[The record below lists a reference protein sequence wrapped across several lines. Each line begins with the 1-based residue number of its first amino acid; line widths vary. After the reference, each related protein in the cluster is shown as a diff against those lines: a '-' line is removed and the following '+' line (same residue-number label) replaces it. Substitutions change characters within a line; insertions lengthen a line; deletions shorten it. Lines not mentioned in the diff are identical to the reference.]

1 MQPGDNGEYGVGH
14 PVVVSGEISPRP
26 ETTTGSPP
34 PRSRLRR
41 WAVRGACFA
50 IAAPIVCVLAFFVLD
65 ACFPFP
71 ATLLKGP
78 PPSPRLLAADV
89 SDLQTQLAPDDQ
101 WRKPVPLDQISPTLI
116 EATIAVEDQRFRQ
129 HMGVDPLAILRAAKQ
144 NALSG
149 QTISGASTI
158 TMQLVKLLSGNR
170 KRSLGIKAQEAF
182 RALQLERIWT
192 KDQILERYLNI
203 APYVGNHQ
211 GIESAS
217 MALFGK
223 HALDLSQAEAY
234 LLAGLPQS
242 PTRFAPTR
250 HPEKALWRRHNVLHA
265 AVQTRT
271 LDAASAQRLTETE
284 LTLNKAPRPDGAFHF
299 SRMAFTQRP
308 AGGTTTLDPIL
319 QARCQEFMQRRAV
332 ELPTDCDIALV
343 AIEIETGAVRALIG
357 SADPSDPIDGQVNG
371 ATAWRSPGSALK
383 PFLYAAAFEAHLASP
398 ESLVD
403 DSAMDLAGWTPQNF
417 DGDFQGQVTVTEALR
432 RSLNIPAMRLARQS
446 GLSRCIGVLESSG
459 VRFRAGA
466 AHAAGLALA
475 TGAAEVRLIDLTNAY
490 ATLGRNGHHKPWILF
505 EDEIDAKAPGA
516 QVLSPSTCQDL
527 HGILNTRH
535 RFPNP
540 KPGAHHFCWKTGTS
554 SGFRDA
560 WAMGHDAQYAVGIW
574 VGNFSGTANPAFVG
588 SHAAT
593 PLLTDLL
600 MAE

>member
-1 MQPGDNGEYGVGH
+1 MPDTVFPLVTSCLTPY
-14 PVVVSGEISPRP
+14 
-26 ETTTGSPP
+26 
-34 PRSRLRR
+34 SRLRR
-41 WAVRGACFA
+41 WLVRGAWLA
-50 IAAPIVCVLAFFVLD
+50 IATPVASVLLFFILN

-78 PPSPRLLAADV
+78 PPSPRLMAADE
-89 SDLQTQLAPDDQ
+89 SDLQIQLAPDDQ

-129 HMGVDPLAILRAAKQ
+129 HMGIDPLAILRAAKQ

-170 KRSLGIKAQEAF
+170 RRTLGNKALEAF
-182 RALQLERIWT
+182 RSLQLERIWT

-242 PTRFAPTR
+242 PTRFAPAR

-284 LTLNKAPRPDGAFHF
+284 LTLNKAQRPNAAFHF

-308 AGGTTTLDPIL
+308 AGGITTLDPVL
-319 QARCQEFMQRRAV
+319 QERCEELMRRRATA
-332 ELPTDCDIALV
+332 LPAGCDIALV

-357 SADPSDPIDGQVNG
+357 SLDPSDPIDGQVNG

-398 ESLVD
+398 ESLVE
-403 DSAMDLAGWTPQNF
+403 DSAMELAGWTPQNF
-417 DGDFQGQVTVTEALR
+417 DGDFQGRVTVTEALR
-432 RSLNIPAMRLARQS
+432 RSLNIPAMRLARQA
-446 GLSRCIGVLESSG
+446 GLSRCIGVLESAG
-459 VRFRAGA
+459 VHFRPGTAQ
-466 AHAAGLALA
+466 AAGLALA

-490 ATLGRNGHHKPWILF
+490 ATLGRNGQHKPWVLL
-505 EDEIDAKAPGA
+505 EDEIDRDSPGA
-516 QVLSPSTCQDL
+516 QVLSASTCEDL
-527 HGILNTRH
+527 HTILSTRQ
-535 RFPNP
+535 RFVNA
-540 KPGAHHFCWKTGTS
+540 KPDARHFCWKTGTS

-560 WAMGHDAQYAVGIW
+560 WAIGHDEKYAIGIW
-574 VGNFSGTANPAFVG
+574 VGHFSGTANPAFVG
-588 SHAAT
+588 SRAAT
-593 PLLTDLL
+593 PLLTDAFLIH
-600 MAE
+600 